1 MLYRRVV
8 SWASEAH
15 SRDNQILLT
24 EVVDVVLLQSAGPGQ
39 EQRDI
44 LHFMKKNS
52 GEGLEIFCLFSD
64 VGLVLSQVLSSSVSQ
79 ERGETQ
85 QLLLL
90 TSDLLVQTA
99 ERAWRLSTIS
109 SSLINTVSAVH
120 SLLIVNIMKLLISVR
135 HICAISPLI

>member
-1 MLYRRVV
+1 M
-8 SWASEAH
+8 
-15 SRDNQILLT
+15 
-24 EVVDVVLLQSAGPGQ
+24 
-39 EQRDI
+39 
-44 LHFMKKNS
+44 
-52 GEGLEIFCLFSD
+52 FCLFSD
-64 VGLVLSQVLSSSVSQ
+64 VGLVLSQVLSSSVRQ
-79 ERGETQ
+79 EGGETQ

-135 HICAISPLI
+135 HICAVGPLI